1 MKAFTRDQKSL
12 KTEMALFEATK
23 QMGENLKMLFD
34 ALKNIGEHKQMQK
47 NTNIFSNSKAIRVY
61 SLLSF

>member
-34 ALKNIGEHKQMQK
+34 ALKNIGEH
-47 NTNIFSNSKAIRVY
+47 I
-61 SLLSF
+61 LSVTSDYLCPP